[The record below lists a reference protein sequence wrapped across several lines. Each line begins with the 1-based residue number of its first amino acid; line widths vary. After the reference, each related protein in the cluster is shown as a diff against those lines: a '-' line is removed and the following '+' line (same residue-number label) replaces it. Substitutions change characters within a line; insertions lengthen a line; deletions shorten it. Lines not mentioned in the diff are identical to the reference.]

1 MLNILQ
7 VYFWDWTDLI
17 IAPLDGVEFFV
28 RKRDHFRPS
37 KGGSRRVIGLHH
49 PINSL
54 MKVVVEPRHERKQN
68 PGFRLVNL
76 FALGFY
82 A

>member
-1 MLNILQ
+1 M
-7 VYFWDWTDLI
+7 VHYWDWADLI
-17 IAPLDGVEFFV
+17 IAPLDGLEFCL

-37 KGGSRRVIGLHH
+37 KGGIRCVIGLHH
-49 PINSL
+49 PINL
-54 MKVVVEPRHERKQN
+54 LTKVVVKPRHERKQN
-68 PGFRLVNL
+68 PGFRLAEL